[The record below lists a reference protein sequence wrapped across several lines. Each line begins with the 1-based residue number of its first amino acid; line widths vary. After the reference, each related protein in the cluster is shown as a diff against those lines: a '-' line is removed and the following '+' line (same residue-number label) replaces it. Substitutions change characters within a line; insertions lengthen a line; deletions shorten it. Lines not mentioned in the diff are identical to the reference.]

1 MHKKASSRTF
11 GFMPLQFESLLM
23 IGPDEEDVATKSF
36 VGVGEAAVIGAQ
48 RTTIAEQPFG
58 QSELT

>member
-1 MHKKASSRTF
+1 
-11 GFMPLQFESLLM
+11 MPLQFESLLM

-36 VGVGEAAVIGAQ
+36 VGVDDAALIGAQ
-48 RTTIAEQPFG
+48 RLRLQSSSFG